1 MLKIGPENIMFLNST
16 EFFSDNDEDNILNIN
31 SFKFDLAKEEI
42 KDIFKYSI
50 KNENN
55 NINLCNGL
63 KSFHCNF
70 DENNSYL
77 SQTINNFDEEKIS
90 ENLKSNLS
98 TRDNYNLNR
107 KKKRKIFKVIIT
119 RKKIA
124 GRKRKKD
131 KKEEEEEEENIN
143 IHSKKSKDN
152 IIRKIKVH
160 SFKFAKNLINNCI
173 KHEFGKFSRK
183 KIRSIKGELISD
195 ITINFNI
202 EFFNSTLERIFSN
215 PINQKYK
222 NTDLNQNI
230 IEITK
235 IRQSKEAKLT
245 NELLDSTFND
255 IYDMF
260 INYEKEK
267 NENKFFKHIKKSN
280 IKSLNEFLKDENP
293 KDNEYINNLRYCA
306 INIKQFFNQKKAR
319 NSFKKGNK
327 FIGTNFEGF

>member
-173 KHEFGKFSRK
+173 KHEFGKKRI